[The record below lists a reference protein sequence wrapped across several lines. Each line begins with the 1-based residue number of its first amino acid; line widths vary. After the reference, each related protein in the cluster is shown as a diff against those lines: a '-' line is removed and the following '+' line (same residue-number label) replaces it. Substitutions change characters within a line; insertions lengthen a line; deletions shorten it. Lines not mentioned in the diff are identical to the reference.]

1 MRVEYDKKRNEI
13 NLEELSLE
21 GRESE
26 ELGGEERRIRE
37 GEMLCLGDKKT
48 SLGFPCEKDMVFV
61 ELRFWERKGWW

>member
-1 MRVEYDKKRNEI
+1 MRQEYDKKRNEI

-26 ELGGEERRIRE
+26 ELVGGEERRIRE
-37 GEMLCLGDKKT
+37 GELLCLGDKKM

-61 ELRFWERKGWW
+61 ELRF